1 MASFDGDSEW
11 HEGGKGQKGKEKIQ
25 KDSLVWGGVLKCGL
39 RIAVSPEYVSEMQVI
54 GPYSRLLNQKVWR
67 CGPEN

>member
-25 KDSLVWGGVLKCGL
+25 KDSLVWGGGFSNV
-39 RIAVSPEYVSEMQVI
+39 VSE
-54 GPYSRLLNQKVWR
+54 
-67 CGPEN
+67 